1 MRMTTSLDRRHLLR
15 LLALAS
21 MGVAAAPALAACGG
35 EQDPG
40 LKAAGDLGL
49 VAATVD
55 RSQGDAAAVPLV
67 ATALSGLA
75 GRLYGELA
83 AGDGNLA
90 LSPYSIAV
98 ALGMVLNGAGGTTAS
113 QMESV
118 LGLGDDLDL
127 TAFNGGLN
135 ALTLEIEG
143 LAGPVKRGDGSTAE
157 IALAT
162 ANQLFGD
169 RSVAWAPEFLDVL
182 AREYGAGMRVVDYIH
197 ATEQARTLINDW
209 TAEQTHDKIPQIIPD
224 GVLDALTRLVLVNAI
239 YLKAPWETPFMEG
252 STTPGDFHRADGSV
266 VSADLMHGV
275 AQGSLL
281 TGPGWKGGRI
291 LYAGG
296 TLAMTVVVPEADRF
310 AAVENAL
317 ASQGTHTLLTEPG
330 PGEVMLT
337 LPKWTFRSTSPLTG
351 ALQSLGMSDAFD
363 QGRADLDAMTPDPN
377 DFYLTAVLHQA
388 FIAVDEEGTEAAAAT
403 AAVAGATSMPIRDE
417 LVVDRPFLFVIHDV
431 AHGTPLFLGRVT
443 DPTAG

>member
-1 MRMTTSLDRRHLLR
+1 MTTALDRRHLLR

-21 MGVAAAPALAACGG
+21 VGVAAAPALAACGG
-35 EQDPG
+35 ASDDPVQESSG
-40 LKAAGDLGL
+40 LGL
-49 VAATVD
+49 VAAKVD
-55 RSQGDAAAVPLV
+55 RSPGDAAAVPAV
-67 ATALSGLA
+67 AGAMAGLA
-75 GRLYGELA
+75 GRLYGALA
-83 AGDGNLA
+83 SGDTNLA

-98 ALGMVLNGAGGTTAS
+98 ALGLVLNGAGGQTAS

-118 LGLGDDLDL
+118 LGLGDGLDL
-127 TAFNGGLN
+127 AAFNGGLN
-135 ALTLEIEG
+135 ALTQEIEG
-143 LAGPVKRGDGSTAE
+143 LAGPAQRSDGSSAE
-157 IALAT
+157 IVLAT

-169 RSVAWAPEFLDVL
+169 RSVDWAPEFLDVL
-182 AREYGAGMRVVDYIH
+182 AREYGAGMRVVDYVN
-197 ATEQARTLINDW
+197 ATEEARKLINDW
-209 TAEQTHDKIPQIIPD
+209 TAEQTHDKIPQIIPE

-239 YLKAPWETPFMEG
+239 YLKAPWEVPFMEG
-252 STTPGDFHRADGSV
+252 STTPGDFHRLDGSV

-275 AQGSLL
+275 AQGGLVH
-281 TGPGWKGGRI
+281 GPDWKGGRI

-296 TLAMTVVVPEADRF
+296 TLAMTVVVPDADRF
-310 AAVENAL
+310 SAVEGVL
-317 ASQGTHTLLTEPG
+317 ASDGVAALLAEPG
-330 PGEVMLT
+330 PGEVLLT
-337 LPKWTFRSTSPLTG
+337 LPKWTFRSTSPLTT
-351 ALQSLGMSDAFD
+351 ALQGFGMVDAFD

-443 DPTAG
+443 DPTVS